1 MMKSLLLNSS
11 TSYQYQ
17 QIPKSKINVLEKHEE
32 ENDTVIASNPTYL
45 EVRCLMNSPDPT
57 KKQGVNIP
65 NNTAIHFGINSS
77 LISIYSD
84 GSREA
89 ASLENEIVKALITT
103 IIMPK
108 R

>member
-1 MMKSLLLNSS
+1 M
-11 TSYQYQ
+11 
-17 QIPKSKINVLEKHEE
+17 INVLEKHDE
-32 ENDTVIASNPTYL
+32 ENDTVIASKPTSF

-65 NNTAIHFGINSS
+65 NKTAIHFGINSS

-84 GSREA
+84 GSRKA